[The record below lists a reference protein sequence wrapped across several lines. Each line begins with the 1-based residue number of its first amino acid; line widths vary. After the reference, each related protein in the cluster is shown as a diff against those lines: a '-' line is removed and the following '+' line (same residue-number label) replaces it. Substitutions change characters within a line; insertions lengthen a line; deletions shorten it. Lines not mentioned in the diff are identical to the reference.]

1 MNTNE
6 SLEVIN
12 KNSLEIIKRIV
23 NGNTIN
29 FNKDIKKT
37 WKKESVQNAVKK
49 LADHISKR
57 KNNKEYMGTTMPWDI
72 NNNLKINLKSIIK
85 RKSRCV
91 AKLNNLDPKNFKLN
105 NLNLKSLTRRQ
116 YVQIVL
122 MASLCDENVLHRIAN
137 ENAKRKA
144 EANAAR
150 KKAEEEKEKENARI
164 AKEKEN
170 ARIAKE
176 NAARKKAEE
185 EKAKENAA
193 KRKAEENA
201 RKKAENE
208 KAKRNAEEKN
218 KKNAAE
224 RDKVV
229 EDFLNFTR
237 SIIPN
242 PNEATMKKMK
252 VSLDRSIGQIDNMIK
267 KYDKV
272 MKFSES
278 NKPGKKKKDIHD
290 KALARLNS
298 HKVAF
303 QKRFNGDK
311 KVNKFNRRKLSGY
324 LDNIASRENYL
335 NNAWKKYQQNMER
348 NKRKQMRNNR

>member
-57 KNNKEYMGTTMPWDI
+57 KNDKEYMGTTMPWDI

-144 EANAAR
+144 EA
-150 KKAEEEKEKENARI
+150 
-164 AKEKEN
+164 
-170 ARIAKE
+170 

-290 KALARLNS
+290 KALARLKS

-303 QKRFNGDK
+303 QKRFNGNK
-311 KVNKFNRRKLSGY
+311 TVNKYNKRKLSGY

>member
-29 FNKDIKKT
+29 FNKDIKTT

-49 LADHISKR
+49 IADHISKR
-57 KNNKEYMGTTMPWDI
+57 KNDKEYMGTTMPWDI
-72 NNNLKINLKSIIK
+72 NNNLKNNLKSIIK

-91 AKLNNLDPKNFKLN
+91 TKLNNLDPKNFKLN
-105 NLNLKSLTRRQ
+105 NLNLKNLTRRQ

-122 MASLCDENVLHRIAN
+122 MASLCDENVLQRIAN

-144 EANAAR
+144 EEENAEEKAKKNAEEENAKR
-150 KKAEEEKEKENARI
+150 KAEEKAKNNAAEKAKKNAEEENAKRK
-164 AKEKEN
+164 AK
-170 ARIAKE
+170 
-176 NAARKKAEE
+176 
-185 EKAKENAA
+185 EKAKENA
-193 KRKAEENA
+193 KR
-201 RKKAENE
+201 
-208 KAKRNAEEKN
+208 
-218 KKNAAE
+218 NAAE

-252 VSLDRSIGQIDNMIK
+252 ESLNRSIGQIDNMIK

-290 KALARLNS
+290 KALVRIKS
-298 HKVAF
+298 HKDAF
-303 QKRFNGDK
+303 QKRFNGNK
-311 KVNKFNRRKLSGY
+311 TVNKFNRRKLSGY
-324 LDNIASRENYL
+324 LDNIASREKYL
-335 NNAWKKYQQNMER
+335 NNAWKRYQQNMER
-348 NKRKQMRNNR
+348 NQRKQMRNARLNE

>member
-122 MASLCDENVLHRIAN
+122 MASLCDENVLQRIAK
-137 ENAKRKA
+137 ENAKRNA
-144 EANAAR
+144 EA
-150 KKAEEEKEKENARI
+150 
-164 AKEKEN
+164 
-170 ARIAKE
+170 

-229 EDFLNFTR
+229 EDFLNLTR

-303 QKRFNGDK
+303 QKRFNGNK
-311 KVNKFNRRKLSGY
+311 TVNKYNKRKLSGY

>member
-122 MASLCDENVLHRIAN
+122 MASLCDENVLQRIAK
-137 ENAKRKA
+137 ENAKRNA
-144 EANAAR
+144 EA
-150 KKAEEEKEKENARI
+150 
-164 AKEKEN
+164 
-170 ARIAKE
+170 

-193 KRKAEENA
+193 KRKAEENE

>member
-150 KKAEEEKEKENARI
+150 KKAEEEK
-164 AKEKEN
+164 
-170 ARIAKE
+170 
-176 NAARKKAEE
+176 
-185 EKAKENAA
+185 AKENAA
-193 KRKAEENA
+193 KRKAEENE